1 MIFTA
6 LCYKFMFKRLFSDT
20 MIQIIVVLIA
30 GYIFTPYMGQSGV
43 TWAYTASAVIKT
55 GLVVLLPAITFTYM
69 FASMLKFARSSPGL
83 IISVL
88 TSLQISNVLAFI
100 IGFFALKWS
109 APYFLTAGSI
119 SLNQT
124 VAIHSNID
132 IPIPAFWSPANGM
145 LLGFVLG
152 IIFSFIKSSG
162 VIRLSESL
170 KSAIGSVLGRVLIPV
185 LPLFIFGFFVKM
197 RFEGTIEA
205 LMAGYSKVFMFVTLL
220 LFAYMAMML
229 IIAHR
234 FNVRM
239 AWRHVKCMITPLLT
253 GFTTM
258 SSMATLPFTLACTK
272 EALADDDYSDFIIPF
287 TAGIHMVGDGVVFG
301 VTIAAL
307 IYMYS
312 ACDPSLAV
320 LGIFAFYYM
329 LSKFSAA
336 GVPAGTTAIV
346 MPMLGQ
352 YLGFSEE
359 MMGVF
364 FSVCV
369 LQDCLITTGNVGGNC
384 IFAKLSFNSFRGLMK
399 K

>member
-1 MIFTA
+1 
-6 LCYKFMFKRLFSDT
+6 MFKRLLSDP
-20 MIQIIVVLIA
+20 MIQIIIALIA
-30 GYIFTPYMGQSGV
+30 GYACTPYMGQEGI
-43 TWAYTASAVIKT
+43 TWAYTTSSIIKS
-55 GLVVLLPAITFTYM
+55 GLVILLPLITFTYM
-69 FASMLKFARSSPGL
+69 FSSMLKFARSSPGL

-88 TSLQISNVLAFI
+88 TTLQFSNVLALV
-100 IGFFALKWS
+100 IGFFALKWA

-119 SLNQT
+119 CLRQGPTINSYIN
-124 VAIHSNID
+124 
-132 IPIPAFWSPANGM
+132 IPIPSFWSPANGM
-145 LLGFVLG
+145 LFGFILG

-162 VIRLSESL
+162 IMRLSENF
-170 KSAIGSVLGRVLIPV
+170 KSFISSILNKLLIPV
-185 LPLFIFGFFVKM
+185 LPIFIFGFFVKM

-205 LMAGYSKVFMFVTLL
+205 LMAGYSKVFIFVTLL
-220 LFAYMAMML
+220 LFAYLAILL
-229 IIAHR
+229 IIAHGCNMR
-234 FNVRM
+234 S

-272 EALADDDYSDFIIPF
+272 DVLEDDDYSDFIIPF
-287 TAGIHMVGDGVVFG
+287 TNGIHMIGDGVVFG

-312 ACDPSLAV
+312 ACEPSLAV
-320 LGIFAFYYM
+320 LGLFAFYYM

-336 GVPAGTTAIV
+336 GVPAGTSAIV

-364 FSVCV
+364 FSVSV
-369 LQDCLITTGNVGGNC
+369 LQDCLITAGNVGGNC
-384 IFAKLSFNSFRGLMK
+384 IFAKLSFNFFSGLMK

>member
-1 MIFTA
+1 
-6 LCYKFMFKRLFSDT
+6 
-20 MIQIIVVLIA
+20 
-30 GYIFTPYMGQSGV
+30 MGQDSI
-43 TWAYTASAVIKT
+43 TWAYTASSIIKS
-55 GLVVLLPAITFTYM
+55 GLVILLPVITFTYM
-69 FASMLKFARSSPGL
+69 FSSMLKFARSSPGL
-83 IISVL
+83 ILSVL
-88 TSLQISNVLAFI
+88 TSLQISNVLALV

-119 SLNQT
+119 CLRQGIS
-124 VAIHSNID
+124 IDSYINIS
-132 IPIPAFWSPANGM
+132 IPNFWSPANGM
-145 LLGFVLG
+145 LFGFVLG

-170 KSAIGSVLGRVLIPV
+170 KSFIGKILRKLLIPV

-205 LMAGYSKVFMFVTLL
+205 LMAGYSKVFIFVTLL
-220 LFAYMAMML
+220 LFVYMGIL
-229 IIAHR
+229 LLIAHS
-234 FNVRM
+234 FNIRS
-239 AWRHVKCMITPLLT
+239 AWRHIKCMITPLLT

-272 EALADDDYSDFIIPF
+272 EVLVDDDYSDFIIPF
-287 TAGIHMVGDGVVFG
+287 TAGVHMVGDGIVFG

-312 ACDPSLAV
+312 ACDPSLPV
-320 LGIFAFYYM
+320 LGMFAFYYM

-336 GVPAGTTAIV
+336 GIPAGTTAIV

>member
-1 MIFTA
+1 
-6 LCYKFMFKRLFSDT
+6 MFKQLLSNTIF
-20 MIQIIVVLIA
+20 QIIIVLIA
-30 GYIFTPYMGQSGV
+30 GYILTPYMGQEGV
-43 TWAYTASAVIKT
+43 AWAYTASTIIKT
-55 GLVVLLPAITFTYM
+55 GLVILLPVITFTYM
-69 FASMLKFARSSPGL
+69 FGSMLKFARSSPGL

-88 TSLQISNVLAFI
+88 TSLQISNVLAFA
-100 IGFFALKWS
+100 IGFFALKWT

-119 SLNQT
+119 CLNQT
-124 VAIHSNID
+124 VDISSHIN
-132 IPIPAFWSPANGM
+132 IPIPSFWSPANGM
-145 LLGFVLG
+145 LSGFIFG

-162 VIRLSESL
+162 ILRLSESL
-170 KSAIGSVLGRVLIPV
+170 KKTIGNILSKALIPV
-185 LPLFIFGFFVKM
+185 LPIFIFGFFVKM

-205 LMAGYSKVFMFVTLL
+205 LMAGYSKIFIFVTLL
-220 LFAYMAMML
+220 LFIYLGILL
-229 IIAHR
+229 IISHS
-234 FNVRM
+234 FNFRS

-272 EALADDDYSDFIIPF
+272 EALENDDYSDFIIPF
-287 TAGIHMVGDGVVFG
+287 TAGVHMVGDGIIFG

-312 ACDPSLAV
+312 ACEPSLAV
-320 LGIFAFYYM
+320 LSLFTFYYM

-359 MMGVF
+359 MMGIF

-384 IFAKLSFNSFRGLMK
+384 IFAKLSFNFFRGLMK

>member
-1 MIFTA
+1 
-6 LCYKFMFKRLFSDT
+6 MFKQLLSNTIF
-20 MIQIIVVLIA
+20 QIIIVIVA
-30 GYIFTPYMGQSGV
+30 GYVLTPYMGQEGV
-43 TWAYTASAVIKT
+43 TWAYSASSVITT
-55 GLVVLLPAITFTYM
+55 GLILLLPIITFTYM
-69 FASMLKFARSSPGL
+69 FSSMLKFARSSPGL

-88 TSLQISNVLAFI
+88 TSVQISNVLALAV
-100 IGFFALKWS
+100 GFFALKWA

-119 SLNQT
+119 CLNQT
-124 VAIHSNID
+124 TNIHSYVN
-132 IPIPAFWSPANGM
+132 IPIPSFWSPSNGM
-145 LLGFVLG
+145 LFGFVLG

-162 VIRLSESL
+162 VLRLSENL
-170 KSAIGSVLGRVLIPV
+170 KSVIGAILSRVLIPV

-205 LMAGYSKVFMFVTLL
+205 LTAGYSKVFIFVTLL
-220 LFAYMAMML
+220 LFGYMAILL
-229 IIAHR
+229 IIAHG
-234 FNVRM
+234 FNMRS

-258 SSMATLPFTLACTK
+258 SSMATMPFTLTCTK
-272 EALADDDYSDFIIPF
+272 EALEDDDYSDFIIPF
-287 TAGIHMVGDGVVFG
+287 TNGIHMIGDGIIFG

-312 ACDPSLAV
+312 ACEPSLAV
-320 LGIFAFYYM
+320 LGVFSFYYM

-346 MPMLGQ
+346 MPLLGQ

-364 FSVCV
+364 FSVGI

-399 K
+399 SRI

>member
-1 MIFTA
+1 M
-6 LCYKFMFKRLFSDT
+6 LKRLLSDT
-20 MIQIIVVLIA
+20 MIQIIIVLIA
-30 GYIFTPYMGQSGV
+30 GYILTPYMGQEGIS
-43 TWAYTASAVIKT
+43 WAYTASSVIKS
-55 GLVVLLPAITFTYM
+55 GLIILLPLITFTYM

-83 IISVL
+83 ILSVL
-88 TSLQISNVLAFI
+88 TALQVSNVLALA
-100 IGFFALKWS
+100 IGFFAIKWT

-119 SLNQT
+119 CFNQGMTINSYLN
-124 VAIHSNID
+124 IF
-132 IPIPAFWSPANGM
+132 IPSFWSPANGM
-145 LLGFVLG
+145 LFGFIMG

-162 VIRLSESL
+162 IIRLSESL
-170 KSAIGSVLGRVLIPV
+170 KIFIGSILRKLLIPV
-185 LPLFIFGFFVKM
+185 LPVFIFGFFVKM

-205 LMAGYSKVFMFVTLL
+205 LMTGYSKVFIFVAIL
-220 LFAYMAMML
+220 LFAYLTILL

-234 FNVRM
+234 FNM
-239 AWRHVKCMITPLLT
+239 YSAWRHVKCMVTPLLT
-253 GFTTM
+253 GFATM

-272 EALADDDYSDFIIPF
+272 EVLENDDYSDFIIPF
-287 TAGIHMVGDGVVFG
+287 TSGIHMVGDGIIFG

-307 IYMYS
+307 TYMYS
-312 ACDPSLAV
+312 ACEPSLPV

-336 GVPAGTTAIV
+336 GVPAGTTAII

-369 LQDCLITTGNVGGNC
+369 LQDCVITMGNVGGNC
-384 IFAKLSFNSFRGLMK
+384 IFAKLSFSFFRGLMK